1 MSDVNGEVTGKITIN
16 GLFRNKYFLRGYRD
30 VAKNRGWN
38 PEYDK
43 WYSGEQWN
51 YERGRQFAAATFSKL
66 PPKVTTLS
74 GKTVLSRD
82 AKWDMSDL
90 LRESAII

>member
-1 MSDVNGEVTGKITIN
+1 MVEVNGKTTGKITIN
-16 GLFRNKYFLRGYRD
+16 GLFRDKFFLRGFND

-38 PEYDK
+38 KDYDT

-51 YERGRQFAAATFSKL
+51 YERGRHYAAATASKL
-66 PPKVTTLS
+66 PPKVQTLS

-82 AKWDMSDL
+82 AKWAISDL
-90 LRESAII
+90 LRQSAII